1 MKQEDINLLKQL
13 GLTTYEAKAY
23 ITLSSLIQAT
33 ADEISNKS
41 DIPRSKI
48 YDVLKRL

>member
-23 ITLSSLIQAT
+23 ITLSSLIQTT
-33 ADEISNKS
+33 ADEISDKS

-48 YDVLKRL
+48 YDVLKD

>member
-33 ADEISNKS
+33 ADEISDKS
-41 DIPRSKI
+41 DIQDPKYMMS
-48 YDVLKRL
+48 